1 MGKGFNRVRDMK
13 GEIKMNGFE
22 NEVRFEIVEPIGVLT
37 EHDTGWKKELNI
49 VAWNGN
55 QPKYDIR
62 DWNPDHTQMNRG
74 ITLTEDEMRSVTRL
88 LKARGRNRR

>member
-1 MGKGFNRVRDMK
+1 
-13 GEIKMNGFE
+13 MNGFE
-22 NEVRFEIVEPIGVLT
+22 NEVRFEIVEKIGVIT
-37 EHDTGWKKELNI
+37 EHDTGWRRELNV

-62 DWNPDHTQMNRG
+62 DWNPDYTAMSRG
-74 ITLTEDEMRSVTRL
+74 LTFTEDEMRSVTRL